1 MQPAL
6 QTARL
11 DSNQIFLSQQQ
22 QIEAL
27 LAIARRA
34 EEGPSM
40 QFQLGI
46 PAVLFPVLVN
56 ILEQLAQ
63 GKSVSVVAQGQT
75 LTTQVAANLLGVSR
89 QYFVRLLDEGK
100 LPFHH
105 VGTHRRAYLSD
116 VLAFRDQRDDQ
127 RRTTLRELTRQQVE
141 DGSYDQVY
149 VPDDSL
155 TE

>member
-63 GKSVSVVAQGQT
+63 G
-75 LTTQVAANLLGVSR
+75 
-89 QYFVRLLDEGK
+89 
-100 LPFHH
+100 
-105 VGTHRRAYLSD
+105 
-116 VLAFRDQRDDQ
+116 
-127 RRTTLRELTRQQVE
+127 
-141 DGSYDQVY
+141 
-149 VPDDSL
+149 
-155 TE
+155 